1 MAKDWMD
8 DGNMDWAVCDM
19 EEDEILSHVVS
30 MREMTEAGKVKWK
43 LLSYSPPYFFI
54 RNPFVEDMEASLSQ
68 RLLIEG
74 TTTDGRMFRY
84 QVMEMIHVPSG
95 LCDVEIEEKHPATE
109 YEIALSS
116 DKQYEYLTLQKDV
129 LNVYKGHPVVLF
141 ARTVAEQV
149 RSENFRNLVKDPSR
163 AFSAEP
169 LPAALAALPIVRK
182 AQELF
187 TSCDAIAFHE
197 LVLSNVM
204 RENLGIKD

>member
-68 RLLIEG
+68 RLLVEG
-74 TTTDGRMFRY
+74 TTADGRAFRY
-84 QVMEMIHVPSG
+84 QIMELIHVPTG
-95 LCDVEIEEKHPATE
+95 LSDIEVEEKLPATE
-109 YEIALSS
+109 YEIALSF
-116 DKQYEYLTLQKDV
+116 DKEYEYLISQRDV
-129 LNVYKGHPVVLF
+129 LDMYKDHPVVLF
-141 ARTVAEQV
+141 TQAVMRELH
-149 RSENFRNLVKDPSR
+149 SINFQQMVKDPSR

-169 LPAALAALPIVRK
+169 LPTGLAALPIVRR

-187 TSCDAIAFHE
+187 MSCDAVAFHK
-197 LVLSNVM
+197 LVLSNAM
-204 RENLGIKD
+204 RKKLGIKD